1 MSVKYG
7 EIATVG
13 KVKAEI
19 RERVAVVTLAD
30 PPGNGVG
37 LQVTNRILELLDEYE
52 QNETVRCVLF
62 THEGDDFSKSGA
74 GAEEF
79 TLIDQGKSMVEVSGT
94 FRPSG
99 LKLVGRIDTYPKP
112 TIAVGKGLCLGA
124 AYSLFS
130 CCDIRIAGSSLRL
143 YNPDFYMGIASD
155 WGLTGSRL
163 PIWLG
168 RNRMMDLT
176 YFGEEMSAEELYHIG
191 AVTKVVPDEQLSE
204 LGWAAAK
211 KMSTA
216 SPTVVKYFKQALR
229 RAIYNNL
236 EENVAKEVEDADI
249 VLAMDDSKYGS
260 QAFSRGELYDWQCK

>member
-99 LKLVGRIDTYPKP
+99 LKLVERIDTYDAP
-112 TIAVGKGLCLGA
+112 GKG
-124 AYSLFS
+124 
-130 CCDIRIAGSSLRL
+130 RIAALLRKGLDRIPRSANRPSFARTLCAKSSDERDIL
-143 YNPDFYMGIASD
+143 FM
-155 WGLTGSRL
+155 LTL
-163 PIWLG
+163 P
-168 RNRMMDLT
+168 
-176 YFGEEMSAEELYHIG
+176 
-191 AVTKVVPDEQLSE
+191 
-204 LGWAAAK
+204 
-211 KMSTA
+211 
-216 SPTVVKYFKQALR
+216 
-229 RAIYNNL
+229 AIRYL
-236 EENVAKEVEDADI
+236 
-249 VLAMDDSKYGS
+249 
-260 QAFSRGELYDWQCK
+260 